1 MGSSRSFA
9 STTSD
14 QLRAIHTWFPLGF
27 GLEGLNQAT
36 DGNSPDHYAKGTPS
50 RKIRAPTACKHMV
63 SGSHTSPRR
72 GSSHLS
78 VALLSLLSVIRE
90 YLALRNGLRGFSRGF
105 T

>member
-50 RKIRAPTACKHMV
+50 GI
-63 SGSHTSPRR
+63 
-72 GSSHLS
+72 
-78 VALLSLLSVIRE
+78 SLAGI
-90 YLALRNGLRGFSRGF
+90 ALRSLVGAWFQVQYLP
-105 T
+105 